1 MHAHL
6 LIQLSRCQVV
16 VHNRRLETRI
26 THGTHES
33 TSLGLQLL
41 CKRLSLLFLT
51 PDNLGASPASMC
63 KLSIL
68 NSVTLTLAS
77 ANLSSLHE
85 NCKHAYALALDLRVS
100 EREAT
105 AFASSAGQSLGQPS
119 AR

>member
-1 MHAHL
+1 MHSHL
-6 LIQLSRCQVV
+6 LIQFSWCQVV

-33 TSLGLQLL
+33 TALGLQLL

-63 KLSIL
+63 GPSTS
-68 NSVTLTLAS
+68 NSVTATI
-77 ANLSSLHE
+77 ANADLSNLKE

-105 AFASSAGQSLGQPS
+105 AFASSAGQTFGQPS